1 MPNTITPYQKYEFKA
16 HKTYFLD
23 NNIWIALFAP
33 LINSNQYRQRK
44 ASSFLKNVQSY
55 NSQIALISLI
65 VSEFTN
71 TSARFFFNLWKNNT
85 QNYSAD
91 YKKDYKQNTSS
102 SYENDLSEV
111 KIMLEKICNL
121 DFVEKYPDN
130 FNAVNIDNIINN
142 FEIDFN
148 DAYYLELCRKNN
160 WILVTSDN
168 DFDNIDC
175 NITIVKI

>member
-1 MPNTITPYQKYEFKA
+1 
-16 HKTYFLD
+16 
-23 NNIWIALFAP
+23 
-33 LINSNQYRQRK
+33 
-44 ASSFLKNVQSY
+44 
-55 NSQIALISLI
+55 
-65 VSEFTN
+65 
-71 TSARFFFNLWKNNT
+71 
-85 QNYSAD
+85 
-91 YKKDYKQNTSS
+91 
-102 SYENDLSEV
+102 
-111 KIMLEKICNL
+111 MLEKICNL